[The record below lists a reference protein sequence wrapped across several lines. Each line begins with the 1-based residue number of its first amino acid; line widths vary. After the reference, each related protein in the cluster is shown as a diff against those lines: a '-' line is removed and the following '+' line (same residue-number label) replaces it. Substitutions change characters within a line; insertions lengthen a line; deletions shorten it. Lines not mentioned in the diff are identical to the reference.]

1 MDKAKSW
8 AISILM
14 AYLIISSVAYI
25 MNKPE
30 YGRIEQLQTEIKQLK
45 TQVDT
50 LNAKVT
56 ENDKIVNRWIEV
68 EVR

>member
-1 MDKAKSW
+1 VDKAKSW